1 MTAATFLAGHAPVA
15 VADEVWGTPEQ
26 PIPLRLSWYL
36 TTAAPPPVLVTSV
49 RALVLR
55 DDAVLVLR
63 EPDGRPGIIPGGRCE
78 VGESL
83 AETVRREVLEET
95 GWVLGPL
102 APLGCLHLH
111 NLGPEPPGAPYPY
124 PDVFQPVWC
133 AAPVAYR
140 PEAMVFDEWVVSSAF
155 VPLSEALLL
164 PLRPG
169 DRALLIAALAL
180 R

>member
-1 MTAATFLAGHAPVA
+1 
-15 VADEVWGTPEQ
+15 VWGVS
-26 PIPLRLSWYL
+26 PLRLSWYL
-36 TTAAPPPVLVTSV
+36 TTAAPPPALVTSV

-63 EPDGRPGIIPGGRCE
+63 EPDGRIPGGRCK

>member
-1 MTAATFLAGHAPVA
+1 M
-15 VADEVWGTPEQ
+15 WGVS
-26 PIPLRLSWYL
+26 PLRLSWYL
-36 TTAAPPPVLVTSV
+36 TTAAPPPALVTSV

-63 EPDGRPGIIPGGRCE
+63 EPDGRIPGGRCK

>member
-1 MTAATFLAGHAPVA
+1 M
-15 VADEVWGTPEQ
+15 WGVS
-26 PIPLRLSWYL
+26 PLRLSWYL
-36 TTAAPPPVLVTSV
+36 TTAAPPPALVTSV

-63 EPDGRPGIIPGGRCE
+63 EPDGRIPGGRCK

-140 PEAMVFDEWVVSSAF
+140 PEAMVFDEWVISSAF